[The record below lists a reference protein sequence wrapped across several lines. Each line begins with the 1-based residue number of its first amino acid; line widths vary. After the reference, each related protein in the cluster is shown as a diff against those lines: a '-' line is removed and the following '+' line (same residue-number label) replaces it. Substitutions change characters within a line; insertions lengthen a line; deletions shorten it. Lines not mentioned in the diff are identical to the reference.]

1 MPQPM
6 TRSTERHQILR
17 PIQSSALSR
26 HDMMNFQ
33 EPRPPTTWCPATV
46 PISRQYFPPHAGRYR
61 RCVSATVFTDS
72 SVAAHSFGI
81 SPPQLSLPGIG
92 LDGHPSCRSV
102 FVDVNLHR
110 RPPGE
115 NPPGGSFGGLAENP
129 PFRKSQLYFL
139 MVCPIDRFSGRPSAF
154 SSSLLEWL
162 GRVFR
167 EGLHPRGRTVFQSR
181 GSPQYLP
188 LASITCFSVGF
199 WFSTSTTCQDSV
211 PC

>member
-1 MPQPM
+1 MERAVTDQTLPSRRRFGLRLSWCTPLP
-6 TRSTERHQILR
+6 SPGDSLTERLQWSHHHRFRQWIFLPSRIHHRQLR
-17 PIQSSALSR
+17 QLRQPERFDPAPHRSS
-26 HDMMNFQ
+26 
-33 EPRPPTTWCPATV
+33 T
-46 PISRQYFPPHAGRYR
+46 
-61 RCVSATVFTDS
+61 
-72 SVAAHSFGI
+72 
-81 SPPQLSLPGIG
+81 
-92 LDGHPSCRSV
+92 
-102 FVDVNLHR
+102 
-110 RPPGE
+110 
-115 NPPGGSFGGLAENP
+115 NP